1 MAATLILHPDRRSPT
16 PTQVSVRSAGAARVS
31 AETYR
36 RRRLAI
42 AALVLGPVLG
52 VASMGHEADA
62 PRTSEARVG
71 DSITHVVQ
79 PGDTLWGIAR
89 RLSPEGD
96 PRPLVHVLD
105 DIAGGALL
113 QPGQRLILPGHLAG

>member
-1 MAATLILHPDRRSPT
+1 MAATLILHPERRSPT
-16 PTQVSVRSAGAARVS
+16 PTHVSVRSAGAPRVS

-36 RRRLAI
+36 RRRLAM
-42 AALVLGPVLG
+42 AALVLGLVLG

-62 PRTSEARVG
+62 SRTPEARVA
-71 DSITHVVQ
+71 DSVTYVVQ

-105 DIAGGALL
+105 DIAGGARL
-113 QPGQRLILPGHLAG
+113 QPGQRLILPGHLAD